1 MSFVHVREPSEAAGL
16 EQDLA
21 RDRRIALDCEA
32 AGFHRYSDRLCLL
45 QLTTASETYVVDPLS
60 FDPTELLKRPLEDP
74 RVEVVMHGADYD
86 LRLLSRDLGI
96 RVRGLFDTQVAAALL
111 GESSLGLQA
120 LLEARLGVTLAKKYQ
135 RADWAER
142 PLSEGMLDYAANDTR
157 YLARL
162 ADGLVADLMSAGREP
177 WAREECR
184 ALEEAAVQ
192 AVEEGAGSEDPVV
205 RVKGARDLSA
215 REVTALR
222 KALEWRD
229 AIARSRDKA
238 PFRIVGD
245 QPLLE
250 AVLARPLDVQQL
262 GAIKGFPRGLA
273 RAEGGALLS
282 VFDQVAQAHDR
293 DLRPYPRRSG
303 GGPGRPPPEVEEL
316 AERLKFARNRRAE
329 ELGLDRGTLL
339 SNALLI
345 AIAMERPRDAEGLA
359 RVEGLRK
366 WQRDAVGDALLA
378 VLNGRR

>member
-21 RDRRIALDCEA
+21 REGRIALDCEA
-32 AGFHRYSDRLCLL
+32 AGFHRYSDRLCLV
-45 QLTTASETYVVDPLS
+45 QITTASDTYIVDPLA
-60 FDPTELLKRPLEDP
+60 FDSTGLLRRPLEDP
-74 RVEVVMHGADYD
+74 DVEVVMHGADYD

-111 GESSLGLQA
+111 GEPALGLQA
-120 LLEARLGVTLAKKYQ
+120 LLDARLGVALAKKYQ

-142 PLSEGMLDYAANDTR
+142 PLSDDMLEYAANDTR

-162 ADGLVADLMSAGREP
+162 ADSLVADLVSAGRET

-184 ALEEAAVQ
+184 ALEEASEQ
-192 AVEEGAGSEDPVV
+192 AVEEDTGSEDPVV
-205 RVKGARDLSA
+205 RVKGARDLST

-250 AVLARPLDVQQL
+250 AVLARPLDAQQL

-282 VFDQVAQAHDR
+282 LFDEVAQAPDR

-303 GGPGRPPPEVEEL
+303 GGPGRPSPEVEEL
-316 AERLKFARNRRAE
+316 AERLKLARNKRAE

-339 SNALLI
+339 SNALLL
-345 AIAMERPRDAEGLA
+345 AIAMERPRDAAGLA
-359 RVEGLRK
+359 RIEGLRQ
-366 WQRDAVGDALLA
+366 WQREAVGGALLE

>member
-1 MSFVHVREPSEAAGL
+1 
-16 EQDLA
+16 
-21 RDRRIALDCEA
+21 
-32 AGFHRYSDRLCLL
+32 
-45 QLTTASETYVVDPLS
+45 
-60 FDPTELLKRPLEDP
+60 
-74 RVEVVMHGADYD
+74 
-86 LRLLSRDLGI
+86 
-96 RVRGLFDTQVAAALL
+96 
-111 GESSLGLQA
+111 
-120 LLEARLGVTLAKKYQ
+120 
-135 RADWAER
+135 
-142 PLSEGMLDYAANDTR
+142 
-157 YLARL
+157 
-162 ADGLVADLMSAGREP
+162 
-177 WAREECR
+177 
-184 ALEEAAVQ
+184 
-192 AVEEGAGSEDPVV
+192 
-205 RVKGARDLSA
+205 
-215 REVTALR
+215 
-222 KALEWRD
+222 
-229 AIARSRDKA
+229 
-238 PFRIVGD
+238 
-245 QPLLE
+245 LE

-293 DLRPYPRRSG
+293 DLQPYPRRSG

>member
-1 MSFVHVREPSEAAGL
+1 MSFVYVREPGDAAGL
-16 EQDLA
+16 EHDLA
-21 RDRRIALDCEA
+21 RDRRISLDCEA

-45 QLTTASETYVVDPLS
+45 QITTSSDTYVVDPLS
-60 FDPTELLKRPLEDP
+60 FDPTPLLKPALEDP
-74 RVEVVMHGADYD
+74 SVEVVMHGADYD

-111 GESSLGLQA
+111 GESALGLQA

-162 ADGLVADLMSAGREP
+162 SDHLLAELASAGRDA

-184 ALEEAAVQ
+184 ALEGAAVQ
-192 AVEEGAGSEDPVV
+192 ATEEADAEDPVV
-205 RVKGARDLSA
+205 RVKGARDLST

-229 AIARSRDKA
+229 GIARRRDKA
-238 PFRIVGD
+238 PFRIIGD

-262 GAIKGFPRGLA
+262 SAIKGFPGGLA
-273 RAEGGALLS
+273 RSEGGALLS
-282 VFDQVAQAHDR
+282 LLDDVAQASDAE
-293 DLRPYPRRSG
+293 LRPYPRRSG

-316 AERLKFARNRRAE
+316 AERLKVARNKRAA

-339 SNALLI
+339 PNAILI
-345 AIAMERPRDAEGLA
+345 AIATARPRDHAGLA
-359 RVEGLRK
+359 KIEGLRQ
-366 WQRDAVGDALLA
+366 WQQEAVGDALLV
-378 VLNGRR
+378 VLNRTQ